1 MVRLAQRTV
10 CPCTLQ
16 ISIIKPKAID
26 MAQSKQKAA
35 PAKKKNAKAQGVVA
49 MLKRAVTRK
58 PKAARPAVAKP
69 KASRAKTA
77 SPKPRAAKTK
87 TAPTPAPAPTPVA
100 APPAKR
106 KPPSITITRP
116 EVTRP
121 PLVQMPTPKNEPPV
135 GAPNILAPKGSLPVP
150 SLTPSFR
157 WMYVGGATRYEV
169 EWSHDTHF
177 GRGHGNSIVSAQTL
191 FTLDATHALR
201 PGQMYHWRV
210 RGGND
215 SGWGPWSSAESFKA
229 PDKV

>member
-1 MVRLAQRTV
+1 MVWVAQRQF
-10 CPCTLQ
+10 CPFTLQ
-16 ISIIKPKAID
+16 VSIIKPKAID
-26 MAQSKQKAA
+26 MAQSKQKAVK
-35 PAKKKNAKAQGVVA
+35 AKKKSAEPKGV
-49 MLKRAVTRK
+49 MGILKRAVTRK
-58 PKAARPAVAKP
+58 PSAARAAAAKP
-69 KASRAKTA
+69 KARRAKPA
-77 SPKPRAAKTK
+77 APPKPRAAKTK
-87 TAPTPAPAPTPVA
+87 SAPAPIPDA
-100 APPAKR
+100 APPTKR

-169 EWSHDTHF
+169 EWSHDAHF
-177 GRGHGNSIVSAQTL
+177 GRGHGNTMVSAQTL
-191 FTLDATHALR
+191 FTLDAAHALR
-201 PGQMYHWRV
+201 PGLIYQWRV